1 MDYALW
7 FPLMSN
13 RCSGTATE
21 FIFYFYVCV
30 RGVPFRQSVGDG
42 NEVNGEPEIVDDVF
56 DEPPPAAARGI
67 SFESPRRE

>member
-1 MDYALW
+1 VVSSDVKSVQRDCHGIY
-7 FPLMSN
+7 
-13 RCSGTATE
+13 
-21 FIFYFYVCV
+21 FYFHVCV